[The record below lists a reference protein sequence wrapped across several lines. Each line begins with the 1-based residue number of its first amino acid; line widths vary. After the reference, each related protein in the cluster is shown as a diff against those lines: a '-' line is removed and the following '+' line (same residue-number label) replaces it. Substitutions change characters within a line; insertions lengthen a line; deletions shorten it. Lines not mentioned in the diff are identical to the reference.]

1 MASKVAAL
9 VRNFLQ
15 TDGDALYLVAGEKI
29 FVMKGTARTVAGR
42 EVVSEASFRAVVDEL
57 VPGVPAETLAEKRN
71 RLPYVAGP
79 GLPAVEIHFATL
91 GGAPAMMI
99 LRPGRGGAGEAPRT
113 PAPAPAPLREAPP
126 PIAKAPPREAPG
138 RPAVAPAVPAVPPQ
152 PAPAGPRVAR
162 AVPGP
167 LEALLSYA
175 REMGAS
181 DLLVS
186 PAAPPRLRRNGTFS
200 AEGAAAPA
208 PSEVEAFVATFPP
221 RVAASLAGRGSARL
235 VLETEGAGRCLVRV
249 ARERGGTALAVR
261 FLPPEAHGLEALALP
276 ESVIRLAAPGP
287 GLLLVAG
294 PPGSGRTTTLA
305 ALAARAAQERG
316 ERLVTVEDP
325 VEIPIASGRGSVS
338 RREVGSDVP
347 SIRAGLAAAATDDAD
362 VVLAGEVPDSA
373 SAALL
378 VELAASGRLVLAPAP
393 APSLALALQWLDAR
407 LPDGRRLE
415 LRALLAGAFRGGVAL
430 ALCRGRT
437 GGRVAAA
444 ETLHPGS
451 LVSGLVLSGGVAA
464 LPVEL
469 RDSSGRVPLE
479 ASLARLVAAGLVDA
493 REALLRAL
501 DRPALVA
508 RLRDSGVPLPA
519 DLAGGGGGGPAAP

>member
-79 GLPAVEIHFATL
+79 GLPAVEIHFAIL

-99 LRPGRGGAGEAPRT
+99 LRPGRGGAAEAPRT
-113 PAPAPAPLREAPP
+113 PPPAPTPKPLREAPP
-126 PIAKAPPREAPG
+126 SIAEAPSREAPVP
-138 RPAVAPAVPAVPPQ
+138 PAVAPAVPAVPGPG
-152 PAPAGPRVAR
+152 GPRAVR
-162 AVPGP
+162 AVSGP

-186 PAAPPRLRRNGTFS
+186 PTAPPLLRRNGTLS

-208 PSEVEAFVATFPP
+208 PSEVEALVATLPS
-221 RVAASLAGRGSARL
+221 RAAASLARSGSARL
-235 VLETEGAGRCLVRV
+235 VLETEGAGRCLLRV
-249 ARERGGTALAVR
+249 SRERGGTALAVR
-261 FLPPEAHGLEALALP
+261 FLPRDAPALEALALP
-276 ESVIRLAAPGP
+276 ESVLRLAAPGP

-305 ALAARAAQERG
+305 ALAARAAQARG
-316 ERLVTVEDP
+316 ERVVTVEDP
-325 VEIPIASGRGSVS
+325 VEVPIAAGRGSVS
-338 RREVGSDVP
+338 RREAGSDVP
-347 SIRAGLAAAATDDAD
+347 SIRAGLAAAATEDAD
-362 VVLAGEVPDSA
+362 VVLAGEVPDAA

-393 APSLALALQWLDAR
+393 APSLTLALQWLDAK

-451 LVSGLVLSGGVAA
+451 LVSELVLSGGVAA

-469 RDSSGRVPLE
+469 RDSSGWVPLE
-479 ASLARLVAAGLVDA
+479 ASLAKLVATGLVDA
-493 REALLRAL
+493 YEAHLRAL
-501 DRPALVA
+501 DRPAFVA
-508 RLRDSGVPLPA
+508 CLKDSGVPLPP
-519 DLAGGGGGGPAAP
+519 DLAGGGGGGPATP